1 MSTQKD
7 KSVAK
12 ANIQAN
18 AKQAHKSQNE
28 GLAANSPLPPVSE
41 ADRKEAMVEGIKD
54 DLKEVAKDAH
64 RALTD
69 GNLPGEVAPNQWPDS
84 GEIMQFA
91 HLIELPLDELKR
103 ATAKDAGYGVSD
115 GKVAGLLEL
124 ERSGKNRTD
133 YVQYLCQRLGV
144 KSPYEVTNAGP
155 GYTNDT
161 TNVTAL

>member
-1 MSTQKD
+1 MITKQKN
-7 KSVAK
+7 AQ

-18 AKQAHKSQNE
+18 AKRAHESENA
-28 GLAANSPLPPVSE
+28 GLAANSPLPAVSE

-91 HLIELPLDELKR
+91 HLIDLPLDELKR
-103 ATAKDAGYGVSD
+103 VTAEGMGYGITD

-133 YVQYLCQRLGV
+133 YVKYLCQRLGV

-155 GYTNDT
+155 AWTEDT
-161 TNVTAL
+161 SNITPVSR